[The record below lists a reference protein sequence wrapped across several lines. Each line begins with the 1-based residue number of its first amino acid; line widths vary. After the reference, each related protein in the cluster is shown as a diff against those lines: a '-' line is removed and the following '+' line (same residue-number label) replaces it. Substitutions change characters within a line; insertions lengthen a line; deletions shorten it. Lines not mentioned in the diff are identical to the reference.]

1 MYHVY
6 IVTNQRNGTLYT
18 GETSDLRKRVW
29 QHKNKALP
37 GFSAQYGLN
46 RLVYFEEFRDV
57 AFAIEREKQIKAG
70 SRKKKLQLIESQNA
84 SWGDLASAGA
94 LAPTPKVTP
103 KSVLGRVAA
112 GPLPRCALAHRP
124 PGDERTMSTGTCRA

>member
-18 GETSDLRKRVW
+18 GVTSDLRKRIW

-37 GFSAQYGLN
+37 GFTAQYGLN

-57 AFAIEREKQIKAG
+57 TYATEREKQIKAG
-70 SRKKKLQLIESQNA
+70 SRKKKLQLIEAQNP
-84 SWGDLASAGA
+84 SWADLAA
-94 LAPTPKVTP
+94 
-103 KSVLGRVAA
+103 
-112 GPLPRCALAHRP
+112 
-124 PGDERTMSTGTCRA
+124 DWF

>member
-1 MYHVY
+1 VYHVY

-18 GETSDLRKRVW
+18 GVTGDLRKRIW

-37 GFSAQYGLN
+37 GFTAQYGLN

-70 SRKKKLQLIESQNA
+70 SRKKKLQLIERENPIWA
-84 SWGDLASAGA
+84 DLAA
-94 LAPTPKVTP
+94 
-103 KSVLGRVAA
+103 
-112 GPLPRCALAHRP
+112 
-124 PGDERTMSTGTCRA
+124 DWF